1 MHEKEYNINCFTTLF
16 YCEVSTQ
23 VSFILIFL
31 TRFYI
36 GSNNRYIFETVSKN
50 FFNSNFTITY
60 YMKFLKHSITFVLG
74 FFLMAG
80 AAVAQGQQMKG
91 MQNNNNAQPDSIS
104 DKELKKFAAVMQAR
118 QQVQRESMKE
128 LQTMLKDKDM
138 TMQRMQQIMMSKRNP
153 KAPDSLK
160 PTEKEQKVVE
170 EIRPKMQEMQQKS
183 RKKMMSAMQE
193 NDLNPQR
200 FQAIMKAVQGNPD
213 VMKRFQKIAKGSM
226 GGNQQ

>member
-1 MHEKEYNINCFTTLF
+1 
-16 YCEVSTQ
+16 
-23 VSFILIFL
+23 
-31 TRFYI
+31 
-36 GSNNRYIFETVSKN
+36 
-50 FFNSNFTITY
+50 
-60 YMKFLKHSITFVLG
+60 MKFLKHSITFVLG